1 MNAQVRYGVA
11 ALCVAALAGLI
22 GLFVSADSS
31 ASANGVFSAAMLVLA
46 LAGVA
51 GCVLVLVGVLRA
63 R

>member
-22 GLFVSADSS
+22 ALIGGID
-31 ASANGVFSAAMLVLA
+31 GSAAGNGIYSLGVLIA
-46 LAGVA
+46 LPATVVGL
-51 GCVLVLVGVLRA
+51 VLVLVGVLRA